1 MKKALSFIT
10 ALSMITCTPSALLRM
25 TADAVTNDEIVEE
38 QLSMPIVSIDTLG
51 NSVNTKESYTD
62 AKVTIYDE
70 NGRIDTDDADI
81 LIRLRGNI
89 TLWCE
94 KKSYKF
100 KFPKKSNPLSLGDGA
115 AKSWNLVANFND
127 TSMLRNMT
135 SYHIGDML
143 DGIPYSANSR
153 SVEVYVN
160 GSYQGVYLLTEA
172 VNVAKNRVNIAEK
185 PDLID
190 NNGYLVEMSFYDC
203 DHPFFIEHQQ
213 YDVKSDLS
221 EDETI
226 AEQQVEYISGYMND
240 ALKALKSNDREQA
253 AQFIDIS
260 SLVDNYIA
268 NEICKN
274 VDSGW
279 DSYYI
284 SKDAGGKLTFNPMW
298 DYDLAL
304 GNFIDVKG
312 YDSAAGLG
320 VYNVSNCNAN
330 SNQWMCYAIQ
340 NDWFR
345 EEVAVRWKEVY
356 DDLKTLPEFVT
367 AEAEKN
373 AASYERNFTKW
384 NCLGKK
390 VFSEPDEIAALSTHK
405 AHAEYLSQWINE
417 RITWLDTYFASDE
430 WSSGYFPDENGKLI
444 DVDNAIA
451 VSTLMF
457 WGGKGE
463 VDVESPGFTADAARG
478 GQALSTGI
486 MLFKGQKYRLS
497 FDYTAPDTAS
507 INYRIQANHDSY
519 KAYMSGKVAPDSTEH
534 FETEFTADTDDANCA
549 LVLEFKG
556 SGTVKVEHLSL
567 VTLGN
572 DTVKG
577 DVNMD
582 GEFNISDLV
591 LLQKWLLAVPDTEL
605 KNWSA
610 ADLCNDNRLD
620 VFDMCL
626 MRRELFSKS
635 K

>member
-213 YDVKSDLS
+213 YDVKSDLFRGR
-221 EDETI
+221 DHCRT
-226 AEQQVEYISGYMND
+226 
-240 ALKALKSNDREQA
+240 
-253 AQFIDIS
+253 
-260 SLVDNYIA
+260 
-268 NEICKN
+268 
-274 VDSGW
+274 
-279 DSYYI
+279 
-284 SKDAGGKLTFNPMW
+284 AGGVHLR
-298 DYDLAL
+298 L
-304 GNFIDVKG
+304 
-312 YDSAAGLG
+312 
-320 VYNVSNCNAN
+320 
-330 SNQWMCYAIQ
+330 
-340 NDWFR
+340 
-345 EEVAVRWKEVY
+345 
-356 DDLKTLPEFVT
+356 
-367 AEAEKN
+367 
-373 AASYERNFTKW
+373 YER
-384 NCLGKK
+384 C
-390 VFSEPDEIAALSTHK
+390 S
-405 AHAEYLSQWINE
+405 
-417 RITWLDTYFASDE
+417 
-430 WSSGYFPDENGKLI
+430 
-444 DVDNAIA
+444 
-451 VSTLMF
+451 
-457 WGGKGE
+457 
-463 VDVESPGFTADAARG
+463 ESPEK
-478 GQALSTGI
+478 Q
-486 MLFKGQKYRLS
+486 
-497 FDYTAPDTAS
+497 
-507 INYRIQANHDSY
+507 
-519 KAYMSGKVAPDSTEH
+519 
-534 FETEFTADTDDANCA
+534 
-549 LVLEFKG
+549 
-556 SGTVKVEHLSL
+556 
-567 VTLGN
+567 
-572 DTVKG
+572 
-577 DVNMD
+577 
-582 GEFNISDLV
+582 
-591 LLQKWLLAVPDTEL
+591 
-605 KNWSA
+605 
-610 ADLCNDNRLD
+610 
-620 VFDMCL
+620 
-626 MRRELFSKS
+626 
-635 K
+635 